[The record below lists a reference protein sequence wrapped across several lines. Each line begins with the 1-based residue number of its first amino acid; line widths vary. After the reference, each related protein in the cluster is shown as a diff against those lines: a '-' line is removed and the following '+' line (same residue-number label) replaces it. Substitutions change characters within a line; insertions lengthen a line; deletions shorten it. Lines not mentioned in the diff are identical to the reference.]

1 MSQKKV
7 FVGMSGGVDSSLA
20 AALLLEQGYDV
31 TGVFMKNWTRD
42 LPGFACGWEEDF
54 KDAKAVAV
62 QLGIPFMVFD
72 FETDYR
78 KQVVDYMLSAYQQGL
93 TPNPD
98 IMCNQ
103 EIKFK
108 LFLNKATELGA
119 ERIATGHYARSV
131 NGKLLMAKDKS
142 KDQSYFLYRI
152 SKQALKCTLFP
163 LGEMHKSEVR
173 KQAAQRKLITAQKP
187 DSQGICFVGEIGI
200 KQFLLSEL
208 GEQSKGKIIDQRGK
222 VIGEHD
228 GAIYYTIG
236 QRHGLNVGGGLP
248 YYVIRKDMAKNEVY
262 VSSELTDPKLW
273 SSELGLVEPWWIN
286 GPPKTGSVYAVK
298 CRYRSDATSCRLSI
312 DQGEVTL
319 KLDEAVRAAS
329 PGQSAVIYL
338 NEQVIGGGIINRCN

>member
-1 MSQKKV
+1 
-7 FVGMSGGVDSSLA
+7 MSGGVDSSLA
-20 AALLLEQGYDV
+20 AALLLEQGYAV

-72 FETDYR
+72 FETEYR
-78 KQVVDYMLSAYQQGL
+78 ETVVNYMLSAYQQGL

-108 LFLNKATELGA
+108 LFLNKAIELGA
-119 ERIATGHYARSV
+119 ELIATGHYARTID
-131 NGKLLMAKDKS
+131 GKLFMAKDKT
-142 KDQSYFLYRI
+142 KDQSYFLYRVG
-152 SKQALKCTLFP
+152 QEALNKTLFP

-173 KQAAQRKLITAQKP
+173 KEAAQRKLLTAQKP

-208 GEQSKGKIIDQRGK
+208 GEQPRGNIIDQKGK

-248 YYVIRKDMAKNEVY
+248 YYVIRKDMAKNVVY
-262 VSSELTDPKLW
+262 VSSELTDPDLW
-273 SSELGLVEPWWIN
+273 STELEMSDPWWIN
-286 GPPKTGSVYAVK
+286 AEPTVGDGYCVK
-298 CRYRSDATSCRLSI
+298 CRYRSEAIMCQVGI
-312 DQGEVTL
+312 EKGMVKL

-329 PGQSAVIYL
+329 PGQSAVIYYK
-338 NEQVIGGGIINRCN
+338 EQVIGGGIINVCH